1 MVNID
6 KALEAARR
14 VEAARA
20 ALRLAEE
27 EFAALAGAKP
37 ANPATRKPIRGR
49 TSGGPSVSQRVLG
62 LITQA
67 GPAGIPRK
75 DIVAVVGKDNETAV
89 HSALKVHQGKG
100 LVKNE
105 SGLWVAT
112 KKLVQQMQAPR
123 TVEAALMG
131 PGQ

>member
-14 VEAARA
+14 VETARA
-20 ALRLAEE
+20 ALKQAEE
-27 EFAALAGAKP
+27 EFAAVAGGKVAP
-37 ANPATRKPIRGR
+37 ARKPIRGR

-62 LITQA
+62 LITSA
-67 GPAGIPRK
+67 GPGGIARK
-75 DIVAVVGKDNETAV
+75 DMVAVLGKDNEVAV

-100 LVKNE
+100 LVRNE
-105 SGLWVAT
+105 DGQWTAT
-112 KKLVQQMQAPR
+112 KKLVQQMQAPK

-131 PGQ
+131 AG